1 MNQEAET
8 PGKSTFSAS
17 PRSAVA
23 SWIFAG
29 IALFLV
35 LKLHLLSALLAGL
48 LTHELVR
55 LLAPLVETRLTSK
68 AARLVAL
75 AALAILTI
83 TLLILIPIGT
93 FAFFKSDT
101 GNRQALLD
109 KTDHILS
116 DARTKLP
123 PWIVDNL
130 PTNVD
135 ALKSFAGDWV
145 DEHSKEIQHAGK
157 EVIHFFVRGLV
168 GMVIGA
174 LISLQEEAAT
184 PGRLRPFAA
193 ALSLRV
199 SRFTHAFRQIIF
211 AQVKISAINTVFTG
225 IFLAGI
231 LPVLGVHLPLTKTLV
246 AITFLAGLL
255 PVIGNLIS
263 NTLIFIVGLS
273 ISVYVGLGALVFL
286 IVIHKLEYFLN
297 ARIVG
302 TRIKARAWELLLA
315 MLVLEVAFGIAG
327 LIAAPIYYAFIKN
340 ELSDAGLI

>member
-1 MNQEAET
+1 MNPEART
-8 PGKSTFSAS
+8 PPRFAFGTS

-23 SWIFAG
+23 SLILTG

-35 LKLHLLSALLAGL
+35 LALHLLSALLAGL

-55 LLAPLVETRLTSK
+55 LLAPLVEKRLTSK
-68 AARLVAL
+68 GARLVAL
-75 AALAILTI
+75 ATLSVLTV
-83 TLLILIPIGT
+83 TLLLLLTVGI

-109 KTDHILS
+109 KTDHILT

-123 PWIVDNL
+123 LWVVDNL

-135 ALKSFAGDWV
+135 ALKSFAGGWV
-145 DEHSKEIQHAGK
+145 DEHSKEIQQAGK
-157 EVIHFFVRGLV
+157 EVMHFFVRGLV

-174 LISLQEEAAT
+174 LISLHADGPEVSQM
-184 PGRLRPFAA
+184 RPFAA
-193 ALSLRV
+193 ALLLRV
-199 SRFTHAFRQIIF
+199 ARFAHAFRQIIF
-211 AQVKISAINTVFTG
+211 AQVKISGLNTIFTA
-225 IFLAGI
+225 IFLVGVFPAF
-231 LPVLGVHLPLTKTLV
+231 GVHLPLTKTLIAV
-246 AITFLAGLL
+246 TFLAGLL

-263 NTLIFIVGLS
+263 NTLIFVVGLS
-273 ISVYVGLGALVFL
+273 LSIYVAIVALVFL
-286 IVIHKLEYFLN
+286 VVIHKLEYFLN

-302 TRIKARAWELLLA
+302 TRIRARAWELLLA

-327 LIAAPIYYAFIKN
+327 LIAAPIYYAYIKS

>member
-1 MNQEAET
+1 MNPEART
-8 PGKSTFSAS
+8 PGNFSFKNSTRCAI
-17 PRSAVA
+17 A
-23 SWIFAG
+23 SWILTG
-29 IALFLV
+29 VALFLV
-35 LKLHLLSALLAGL
+35 LKLHLLSALMAGL

-55 LLAPLVETRLTSK
+55 LLAPLVEKRLTSK
-68 AARLVAL
+68 GARLVAL

-83 TLLILIPIGT
+83 ALLILLTFGI

-101 GNRQALLD
+101 GNGQALLD
-109 KTDHILS
+109 KTNHILT
-116 DARTKLP
+116 DARTKMP
-123 PWIVDNL
+123 SWIVENL

-135 ALKSFAGDWV
+135 ALKSFADDWV

-157 EVIHFFVRGLV
+157 EFVHFFVRGLV

-174 LISLQEEAAT
+174 LISLHG
-184 PGRLRPFAA
+184 GRPTNSQQRPFAA
-193 ALSLRV
+193 ALASRV
-199 SRFTHAFRQIIF
+199 TRFAHAFRQIIF
-211 AQVKISAINTVFTG
+211 AQVKISAINTIFTG

-231 LPVLGVHLPLTKTLV
+231 LPFFGVHLPLTKTLI

-273 ISVYVGLGALVFL
+273 ISVYVGIGALVFL
-286 IVIHKLEYFLN
+286 VVIHKLEYFLN

-302 TRIKARAWELLLA
+302 TRIRAHAWELLLA
-315 MLVLEVAFGIAG
+315 MLALEVAFGVAG
-327 LIAAPIYYAFIKN
+327 LIAAPIYYAYIKN

>member
-1 MNQEAET
+1 MNLEARS
-8 PGKSTFSAS
+8 PSKLSFSTS

-23 SWIFAG
+23 SWILAA

-55 LLAPLVETRLTSK
+55 LLAPLVEKRLTSK

-75 AALAILTI
+75 AALSILTVA
-83 TLLILIPIGT
+83 LLILLTFGI

-101 GNRQALLD
+101 GNRQSLLD
-109 KTDHILS
+109 KTDHILT

-123 PWIVDNL
+123 PWIVENL
-130 PTNVD
+130 PSDVD
-135 ALKSFAGDWV
+135 TLKSLAGGWA
-145 DEHSKEIQHAGK
+145 DEHSKEIQHAGR

-174 LISLQEEAAT
+174 LISLHEDGPADRQM
-184 PGRLRPFAA
+184 RPFAA
-193 ALSLRV
+193 ALTLRV
-199 SRFTHAFRQIIF
+199 SRFAHSFRQIIF
-211 AQVKISAINTVFTG
+211 AQVKISVLNTIFTG
-225 IFLAGI
+225 VFLVGI
-231 LPVLGVHLPLTKTLV
+231 LPAFGIHLPLTKTLI
-246 AITFLAGLL
+246 AFTFLAGLL

-273 ISVYVGLGALVFL
+273 ISIYVAIAALTFL
-286 IVIHKLEYFLN
+286 VVIHKLEYFLN

-302 TRIKARAWELLLA
+302 TRIRARAWELLLA
-315 MLVLEVAFGIAG
+315 MIVLEVAFGIAG
-327 LIAAPIYYAFIKN
+327 LIAAPVYYAYIKN
-340 ELSDAGLI
+340 ELTDAGLI

>member
-1 MNQEAET
+1 MKPDARPLGRPIFNGS
-8 PGKSTFSAS
+8 PG
-17 PRSAVA
+17 SAVA
-23 SWIFAG
+23 SWILAG

-55 LLAPLVETRLTSK
+55 LLAPVVEKRLTSK
-68 AARLVAL
+68 GARLVAL
-75 AALAILTI
+75 AALAVLTI
-83 TLLILIPIGT
+83 ALLVLLTFGI

-101 GNRQALLD
+101 GNRQALLE
-109 KTDHILS
+109 KTDHILT

-123 PWIVDNL
+123 QWVVDNL

-135 ALKSFAGDWV
+135 ALKSLAADWV
-145 DEHSKEIQHAGK
+145 DEHSKDIQHAGK
-157 EVIHFFVRGLV
+157 EVMHFMVRALV

-174 LISLQEEAAT
+174 LISLHEEGSAHSGM
-184 PGRLRPFAA
+184 PPLAA
-193 ALSLRV
+193 ALTSRV
-199 SRFTHAFRQIIF
+199 SRFARAFRQIIF
-211 AQVKISAINTVFTG
+211 AQVKISALNTVFTG

-231 LPVLGVHLPLTKTLV
+231 LPAFQIHLPLTKTLIAV
-246 AITFLAGLL
+246 TFIAGLL

-263 NTLIFIVGLS
+263 NTLIFVVALS
-273 ISVYVGLGALVFL
+273 ISIYVAMVALVFL
-286 IVIHKLEYFLN
+286 VVIHKLEYFLN

-302 TRIKARAWELLLA
+302 TRIRASAWELLLA

-327 LIAAPIYYAFIKN
+327 LIAAPVYYAYLKS